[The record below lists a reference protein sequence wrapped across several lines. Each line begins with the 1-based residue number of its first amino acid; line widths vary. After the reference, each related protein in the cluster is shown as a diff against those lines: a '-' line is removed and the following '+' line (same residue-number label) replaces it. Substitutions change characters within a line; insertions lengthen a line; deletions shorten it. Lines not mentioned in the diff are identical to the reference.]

1 MPDPKKKTIRS
12 STGRISVLRLYTCI
26 CRIPHNSLLIITGF
40 PFSQNRQSQILR
52 NKIPFMNYRTLFSL
66 ALVLAVLLVVAGC
79 SSPPQPVVTPTPTP
93 VPTTEP
99 TTSPTPVPTTKA
111 STIPGPTDTLPPQW
125 PVSVTVEKS
134 GMYSTTIITH
144 FDGGKGSIFVSR
156 MDVRVTHPD
165 GTVSMDFLPKS
176 KIGAGATV
184 EIPGTNGTDRVEV
197 MLTMANGEVYK
208 VVDQQMAYKSL

>member
-1 MPDPKKKTIRS
+1 MRRVKGVAHFRENYAFAVAINNQQPEIFPGRTGIMDIR
-12 STGRISVLRLYTCI
+12 IMV
-26 CRIPHNSLLIITGF
+26 IPV
-40 PFSQNRQSQILR
+40 
-52 NKIPFMNYRTLFSL
+52 
-66 ALVLAVLLVVAGC
+66 LVLAVLLAAAGC
-79 SSPPQPVVTPTPTP
+79 IFPDQPAVTPTPTP

-99 TTSPTPVPTTKA
+99 TTPPTPVPTTKA
-111 STIPGPTDTLPPQW
+111 SIIPGPTDTLPPQW

-144 FDGGKGSIFVSR
+144 FDGGKGSVFVSR

-165 GTVSMDFLPKS
+165 GTVLTDGLPKS
-176 KIGAGATV
+176 RIGAGTTL

-208 VVDQQMAYKSL
+208 VIDQQTGYKSL